1 VYDNDTTTLLFP
13 LSRLSRRKYREPP
26 PPPRTDVIE
35 IILGQFGPGLF
46 LPNRRLREIF
56 CRITPLA
63 LINSTRF
70 PYFSLMRREWL
81 LDLIYTRLTIIRT
94 IFEPFAT
101 SYFRTN
107 KISPLGLCHF
117 YLTIYGAPTFHVLL
131 QLLYHSCFFSL
142 RDGLAAAPR
151 KRGPSSADYNLLLF
165 HSSFSLRDGLAPA
178 LPGKKGF
185 APRPPLN
192 IMK

>member
-1 VYDNDTTTLLFP
+1 
-13 LSRLSRRKYREPP
+13 
-26 PPPRTDVIE
+26 
-35 IILGQFGPGLF
+35 
-46 LPNRRLREIF
+46 
-56 CRITPLA
+56 
-63 LINSTRF
+63 
-70 PYFSLMRREWL
+70 MRREWL

-131 QLLYHSCFFSL
+131 QLLYHSGFFSL